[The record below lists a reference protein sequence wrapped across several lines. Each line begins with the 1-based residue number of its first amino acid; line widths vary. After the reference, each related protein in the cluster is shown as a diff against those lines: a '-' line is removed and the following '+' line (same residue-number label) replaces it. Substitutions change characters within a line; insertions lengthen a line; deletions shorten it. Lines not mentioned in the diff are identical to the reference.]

1 MENYDFGICWTFNST
16 IDENGRLFVRWGIKG
31 VDLDMQ
37 DDQRT
42 LKIFLNNTK
51 KALTKDKKRLYLQYE
66 EVRWDK

>member
-1 MENYDFGICWTFNST
+1 
-16 IDENGRLFVRWGIKG
+16 
-31 VDLDMQ
+31 MQ

-66 EVRWDK
+66 DRY